1 MELTFYTCKSDLDN
15 FKKHKF
21 NIAQLIE
28 QATSDK
34 YEIDFDE
41 FDNAEYSNNIPVR
54 IIIEDIKED
63 EDKISI

>member
-21 NIAQLIE
+21 NITQLIE

-41 FDNAEYSNNIPVR
+41 FDNAEYSNNIPIR
-54 IIIEDIKED
+54 IIIEEKE
-63 EDKISI
+63 EDKVSI

>member
-1 MELTFYTCKSDLDN
+1 MEITFYTCKSDLDN

-41 FDNAEYSNNIPVR
+41 FDNAEYSNNIPIR
-54 IIIEDIKED
+54 IIIEEKE
-63 EDKISI
+63 EDKVSI